1 VIEMDAKETARKILN
16 EIYVGTMATVQQG
29 KPFSRYMTFF
39 NEDFTLYTAT
49 SKKTDKVDELEKNPN
64 THILIGYEGEGFGDA
79 YLEIMGTA
87 KISDEESLKEK
98 VWNEQ
103 MKPYF
108 TGPDD
113 PELVILKI
121 TPDAMRLMN
130 KKGEEPQQIQ
140 F

>member
-1 VIEMDAKETARKILN
+1 MDAKKTARKILD
-16 EIYVGTMATVQQG
+16 ESYVGTMSTVQQG

-49 SKKTDKVDELEKNPN
+49 SKKTDKVDELEQNPN

-79 YLEIMGTA
+79 YLEIMGTVT
-87 KISDEESLKEK
+87 ISDEERLKEK
-98 VWNEQ
+98 VWNEH

-108 TGPDD
+108 TGPED

-121 TPDAMRLMN
+121 TPESMRLMN
-130 KKGEEPQQIQ
+130 KKGEEPQDIQ

>member
-1 VIEMDAKETARKILN
+1 MGAKETARKILD
-16 EIYVGTMATVQQG
+16 ESYVGTMATVQQG

-49 SKKTDKVDELEKNPN
+49 SKKTDKVEELERNPN

-79 YLEIMGTA
+79 YLEIMGTVM
-87 KISDEESLKEK
+87 ISDEESLKEK
-98 VWNEQ
+98 VWNEH
-103 MKPYF
+103 MKPWF

-113 PELVILKI
+113 PNLVILKV

-130 KKGEEPQQIQ
+130 KKGEQPQDIQ

>member
-1 VIEMDAKETARKILN
+1 MDAKETARKILD
-16 EIYVGTMATVQQG
+16 ESHIGTMATVQQG

-49 SKKTDKVDELEKNPN
+49 SKMTDKVEELEKNPN
-64 THILIGYEGEGFGDA
+64 THILIGYDGDGFGDA

-87 KISDEESLKEK
+87 MISDEESLKEK
-98 VWNEQ
+98 VWNEH

-113 PELVILKI
+113 PNLVILKV
-121 TPDAMRLMN
+121 TPDSMRLMN
-130 KKGEEPQQIQ
+130 KKGEEPQGIQ

>member
-1 VIEMDAKETARKILN
+1 MDAKETARKILD
-16 EIYVGTMATVQQG
+16 ESYVGTMATVEQG

-49 SKKTDKVDELEKNPN
+49 SRETDKVEELEKNPN
-64 THILIGYEGEGFGDA
+64 THILIGYDGDGFGDE
-79 YLEIMGTA
+79 YLEIMGTVT
-87 KISDEESLKEK
+87 ISDEDSLKEK
-98 VWNEQ
+98 VWNEH

-113 PELVILKI
+113 PDLVILRV
-121 TPDAMRLMN
+121 TPESMRLMN
-130 KKGEEPQQIQ
+130 KKGEEPKDIQ

>member
-1 VIEMDAKETARKILN
+1 MDAKETARKILD
-16 EIYVGTMATVQQG
+16 ESYVGTMATVQQG

>member
-1 VIEMDAKETARKILN
+1 MDAKETARKILD
-16 EIYVGTMATVQQG
+16 ESYVGTMATVQQG

-64 THILIGYEGEGFGDA
+64 THILIGYEGGGFGDA

-87 KISDEESLKEK
+87 TISDEESLKEK

-121 TPDAMRLMN
+121 IPDAMRLMN
-130 KKGEEPQQIQ
+130 KKGEEPQEIQ